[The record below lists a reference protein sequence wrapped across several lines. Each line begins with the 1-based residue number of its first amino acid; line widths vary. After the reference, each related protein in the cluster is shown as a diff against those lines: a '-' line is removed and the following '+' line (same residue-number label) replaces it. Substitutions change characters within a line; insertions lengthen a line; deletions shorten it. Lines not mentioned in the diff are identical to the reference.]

1 MLEEIWPNR
10 IDLIHDDDLFDDLFG
25 IGIVFD
31 DFENNIKFFVEVN
44 FSTAS
49 FSDKVTLVFELMKI

>member
-1 MLEEIWPNR
+1 MLKEIWPNR

-31 DFENNIKFFVEVN
+31 DFENNIEFFV
-44 FSTAS
+44 
-49 FSDKVTLVFELMKI
+49 